1 MQAVI
6 VVLIGHGRFPSSVAT
21 RKLHHAPSLFGSNLQ
36 KELRTNLTAND
47 IETYSE
53 SDGSITIEPGDTATI
68 NGDVLATVD
77 LEIYSS
83 ANLTITGFAES
94 YTGSLDIET
103 GNVEIDDVVNSATW
117 IDINASNDSIMIT
130 GDVTA
135 NHSDGNNDILL
146 QAQNNIQTG
155 NIYDSGSAGNGL
167 VEIDDNLA
175 GGNTEFIIGG
185 DGNTNGVN
193 GSIYTTTDDGGG
205 TDPDFIHGG
214 VYITNGTSGSTGG
227 ITVTDGSNISV
238 DATASRSGFIVS
250 AQFFL

>member
-1 MQAVI
+1 MLTLGGASAAYATDYTCNEGGNPPPTGSYPGGVVPPSGTYIDGDVNITESGDCTLDGDLAASGTITITAGGAVNI
-6 VVLIGHGRFPSSVAT
+6 QSVYANSDINIY
-21 RKLHHAPSLFGSNLQ
+21 PGS
-36 KELRTNLTAND
+36 TLTAND

-155 NIYDSGSAGNGL
+155 NIYDSGSPGNGL
-167 VEIDDNLA
+167 VEIDDNL
-175 GGNTEFIIGG
+175 FMRRL
-185 DGNTNGVN
+185 
-193 GSIYTTTDDGGG
+193 
-205 TDPDFIHGG
+205 P
-214 VYITNGTSGSTGG
+214 ITN
-227 ITVTDGSNISV
+227 
-238 DATASRSGFIVS
+238 
-250 AQFFL
+250 